1 MAKTT
6 NILLPDGSTIQVPAW
21 ATETTLVGMAQ
32 QMQRTNVLTSEMLNG
47 VKEMSDMD
55 DEVIEAINNTINAVK
70 TNAETDLNQSKE
82 SKRGLVGAVKAVNNT
97 ATFFGDA
104 EKPMSSMVGALKTLS
119 KNMDGPNGKGGLAKL
134 TKALKLEGFMK
145 RWGGAMDVAAD
156 VALAWAG
163 WNAAKFEQFAEVQ
176 QKMIDS
182 GSIFYDSAGEFDKLY
197 EQSFRSGVTYN
208 AFADTISNYGSTM
221 TALGGNVS
229 KGSKKFL
236 GMFKQL
242 SEVTDDMG
250 DLGMQNTEL
259 MNQYAA
265 YLEMARITGQI
276 DSRSMEEQGRE
287 LGNSFANLV
296 VESTALASLTKLNR
310 NQALAAQVSALS
322 DVRLAAGTSIL
333 RGQGLEDQAISVEN
347 IQKQLALIIEGA
359 EGPGKQAFE
368 NLGEAINV
376 ATMSYSRDIGN
387 FTLEGFLDQGTL
399 ATLQTVAPGL
409 TDAIAM
415 KVREGTLTGE
425 GVNNFLMN
433 EISKID
439 TTKQFSASAEGYG
452 KEIQGIQSTV
462 LLFNKDFKAVIGK
475 NQEEIKKLNEETK
488 KKLEAAGTTVEA
500 MNDAAKMFLTAQEA
514 ITLPINKLSAGVESV
529 SQWFEENSTMI
540 KNASSKFFGQ
550 TAEDLE
556 NADKN
561 SDKDSTPNSSDSDAV
576 SSAPGN
582 GMLPESYYGHHL
594 EGQSH
599 AVVKPIDMIPVANR
613 SKSDLKNDLT
623 KYADH
628 VKLLENSVVANKELQ
643 IKRYKE
649 HIELIKAEID
659 AKEKIE
665 MNNIRNS
672 RRF

>member
-119 KNMDGPNGKGGLAKL
+119 KNIDGPNGKGGLAKL

-475 NQEEIKKLNEETK
+475 NQAEIKALNEETK

>member
-229 KGSKKFL
+229 KGSKKFI

-368 NLGEAINV
+368 NLGEAINI

-529 SQWFEENSTMI
+529 SQWFEENSTTI

>member
-229 KGSKKFL
+229 KGSKKFI

-368 NLGEAINV
+368 NLGEAINI

-576 SSAPGN
+576 SSASGN
-582 GMLPESYYGHHL
+582 GVLPESYYGHHL

-599 AVVKPIDMIPVANR
+599 AVVKPIKMTPVANR